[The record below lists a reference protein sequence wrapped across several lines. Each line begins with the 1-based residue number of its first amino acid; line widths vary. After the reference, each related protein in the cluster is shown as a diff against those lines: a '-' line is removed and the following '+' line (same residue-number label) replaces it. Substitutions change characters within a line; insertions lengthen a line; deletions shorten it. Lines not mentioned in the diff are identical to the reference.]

1 MEISLSISNKLNFH
15 IDNEVSKR
23 NCAQGIRVMKQTPLK
38 KSKQLINLFIEIF
51 YRSFEVDDI
60 TNAGHN
66 S

>member
-23 NCAQGIRVMKQTPLK
+23 NYVQGVRVMKHNTTQ